1 MKKNIFRA
9 AALSALLTLGLS
21 SMQAQR
27 SYECPPLNPEWQA
40 MAEQV
45 VSLNMDDP
53 EKANKVFMQLSKKNK
68 NNK

>member
-9 AALSALLTLGLS
+9 AALSAMLTLGLS

-40 MAEQV
+40 MAEQIV
-45 VSLNMDDP
+45 TLNVDDT
-53 EKANKVFMQLSKKNK
+53 EKADQVLKQLYKQIK
-68 NNK
+68 